1 MSEAVARME
10 LLIRRDVAT
19 VFNAFVDPAIITRFW
34 FDRTTGP
41 LAPGATV
48 TWFWDRYDASADVR
62 VLEFEPN
69 EHLLIEW
76 DSGTD
81 HVATVDWTFEAIAD
95 RGTAVRVVERGAFDV
110 DPAKAI
116 DQVADSTGGFALVLA
131 AAKALLEHGVELNIV
146 ADRP

>member
-1 MSEAVARME
+1 MSEPTARME
-10 LLIRRDVAT
+10 LLIRRDPDV
-19 VFNAFVDPAIITRFW
+19 VFNAFVDPAIVTRFW

-41 LAPGATV
+41 LAPGARV
-48 TWFWDRYDASADVR
+48 TWFWDRYDASADIR

-81 HVATVDWTFEAIAD
+81 LAATVDWRFEPIAG
-95 RGTAVRVVERGAFDV
+95 RGTAVRVVERGAFDT

-116 DQVADSTGGFALVLA
+116 DQVADSTAGFALVLA
-131 AAKALLEHGVELNIV
+131 AAKAFLEHGIELNIV
-146 ADRP
+146 ADKP